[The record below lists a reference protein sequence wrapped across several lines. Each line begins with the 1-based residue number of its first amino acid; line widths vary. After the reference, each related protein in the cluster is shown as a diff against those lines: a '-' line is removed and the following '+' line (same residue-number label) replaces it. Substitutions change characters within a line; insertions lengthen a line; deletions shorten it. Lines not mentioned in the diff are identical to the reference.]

1 MYIRL
6 KSHYASQRAGSGT
19 DEFGT
24 SPGALSRLMGLY
36 SSTLSGSKRN
46 FGTSLGVGKQAAKQ
60 KPDWHEY
67 EHVQPTRDESALINK
82 MRAVG
87 FTGTTSSQQRIIQ
100 PHHPLFISQL
110 RPLAALLR
118 TKRSKRCRA
127 CRHILVKPESKV
139 TTTRFRIKLVAMNYI
154 PALAISRLDPTSVS
168 YSSLTPLNTHQFL
181 LTITNPLFDPIN
193 VTLATPQRTPGRFP
207 TEVTI
212 LCPDFEVG
220 ANTDVWDEALA
231 SAGAAG
237 GAPAGV
243 QGTQGKSRRTGKK
256 TGNTGTVWD
265 AGRNWTTV
273 VIEIVPPLVPM
284 EDEKPDTEGEKSIT
298 ELDRIVQIPV
308 CVRVEYETDLERED
322 GLSALS
328 GREQKEKREHT
339 YWSVLGLGRIGK
351 FGGIKSSEG
360 SDTVGSMDGMP
371 ARSMGRPSSYSV
383 SKPGAGPGLGI
394 GAFGA
399 SGMGAAAA
407 VAAAV
412 RGGRRA

>member
-1 MYIRL
+1 
-6 KSHYASQRAGSGT
+6 
-19 DEFGT
+19 
-24 SPGALSRLMGLY
+24 
-36 SSTLSGSKRN
+36 
-46 FGTSLGVGKQAAKQ
+46 
-60 KPDWHEY
+60 
-67 EHVQPTRDESALINK
+67 
-82 MRAVG
+82 
-87 FTGTTSSQQRIIQ
+87 
-100 PHHPLFISQL
+100 
-110 RPLAALLR
+110 
-118 TKRSKRCRA
+118 
-127 CRHILVKPESKV
+127 
-139 TTTRFRIKLVAMNYI
+139 MNYI
-154 PALAISRLDPTSVS
+154 PALAISRLDPASVS

-243 QGTQGKSRRTGKK
+243 QGMQGKSRRTGKK

-284 EDEKPDTEGEKSIT
+284 EDEKPDAEGEKSIT

-371 ARSMGRPSSYSV
+371 ARPMGRPSSYSV

>member
-1 MYIRL
+1 
-6 KSHYASQRAGSGT
+6 
-19 DEFGT
+19 
-24 SPGALSRLMGLY
+24 
-36 SSTLSGSKRN
+36 
-46 FGTSLGVGKQAAKQ
+46 
-60 KPDWHEY
+60 
-67 EHVQPTRDESALINK
+67 
-82 MRAVG
+82 
-87 FTGTTSSQQRIIQ
+87 
-100 PHHPLFISQL
+100 
-110 RPLAALLR
+110 
-118 TKRSKRCRA
+118 
-127 CRHILVKPESKV
+127 
-139 TTTRFRIKLVAMNYI
+139 MNYI
-154 PALAISRLDPTSVS
+154 PALAISLLDPTSVS

-181 LTITNPLFDPIN
+181 LTVTNPLFDPIN

-231 SAGAAG
+231 SAGATS
-237 GAPAGV
+237 GAPSGA
-243 QGTQGKSRRTGKK
+243 QGAQGKSRRSGKK
-256 TGNTGTVWD
+256 AGNTGTVWD

-273 VIEIVPPLVPM
+273 VIEIVPPLVPI
-284 EDEKPDTEGEKSIT
+284 EDGDVEGEKRIT

-308 CVRVEYETDLERED
+308 CVRVEYETELERDD
-322 GLSALS
+322 GLGALS

-360 SDTVGSMDGMP
+360 SDTLGSMDGMP
-371 ARSMGRPSSYSV
+371 TKPMGRPSSCSV
-383 SKPGAGPGLGI
+383 SKPGAGPGLGV

-412 RGGRRA
+412 RGGRRT